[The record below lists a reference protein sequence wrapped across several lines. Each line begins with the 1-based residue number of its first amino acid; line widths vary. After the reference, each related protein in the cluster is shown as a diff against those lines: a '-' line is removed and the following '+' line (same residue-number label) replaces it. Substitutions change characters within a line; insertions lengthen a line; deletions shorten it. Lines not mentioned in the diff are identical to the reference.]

1 MGRLEIENFLNH
13 LAVNCYVSSSTQNQA
28 LQAILFLY
36 NQVLEKPIIEQI
48 NSLRAK
54 KKRRIPIVL
63 SINEINLILSNMKD
77 IPKLIVQILYG
88 SGLRLNECLTLRINQ
103 LDFER
108 HRINIVNGK
117 GGKDRI
123 TLLPKSLVYPLNQH
137 LEKVKKLHQEDL
149 KKGLGK
155 AFLPDA
161 LHKKYKN
168 AEYNYSWQLVFPSS
182 SIFKDIKTGN
192 HGRWHIHQKTINKA
206 IYIGKKKAGILKKVS
221 SHTFRHS
228 FATHMLEAGYDIRK
242 IQMLLGH
249 SNIKTTM
256 IYTHIVDM
264 YSNLLESPLDL
275 NCNL

>member
-1 MGRLEIENFLNH
+1 MARIEIESFLNH

-28 LQAILFLY
+28 LHAILFLY
-36 NQVLEKPIIEQI
+36 NQVLEKPIFEQI
-48 NSLRAK
+48 NSIRAK
-54 KKRRIPIVL
+54 ERRRIPIVL
-63 SINEINLILSNMKD
+63 SINEVKLILDNLKG

-88 SGLRLNECLTLRINQ
+88 SGLRLNECLTLRVNQ

-108 HRINIVNGK
+108 HRINIIEGK

-123 TLLPKSLVYPLNQH
+123 TLLPKSLVNPLKIH
-137 LEKVKKLHQEDL
+137 IEKVRKLHQEDR

-155 AFLPDA
+155 AFLPHA

-168 AEYNYSWQLVFPSS
+168 AEYNFSWQFVFPSS
-182 SIFKDIKTGN
+182 TIFKDKKTGN
-192 HGRWHIHQKTINKA
+192 HGRWHIHEKTINNA
-206 IYIGKKKAGILKKVS
+206 IYNAKKRVGILKKVS

-275 NCNL
+275 NCT